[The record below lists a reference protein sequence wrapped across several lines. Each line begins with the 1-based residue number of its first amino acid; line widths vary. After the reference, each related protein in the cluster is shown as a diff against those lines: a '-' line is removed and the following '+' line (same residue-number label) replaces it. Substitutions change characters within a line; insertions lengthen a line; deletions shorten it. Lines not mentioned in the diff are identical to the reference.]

1 VTHGK
6 PPQVHGNHRREFLRI
21 YVSPKT
27 MWKLFGAALAL
38 ATGKQPQKKAFYA
51 LFEPMLRNA
60 IEWPAAYAGF
70 QDGIMILDPFNVST
84 LTVTKVKRDLGNATV
99 LMYFDTNDILMKFNG
114 GECMSHSTG
123 QCGKDNTSGMW
134 HGQRLHCHAPC
145 PQYRDIDPTNVVA
158 EVMSVLVAVEVAV
171 ALGFVVGVVDGI
183 DVAVLGLPHRADVP
197 HLVMNL

>member
-1 VTHGK
+1 MGS
-6 PPQVHGNHRREFLRI
+6 HRRCTEITEGSFYEFTFP
-21 YVSPKT
+21 PKT

-51 LFEPMLRNA
+51 LFEPMLRNT

-123 QCGKDNTSGMW
+123 QCGKDDTSGMW

-145 PQYRDIDPTNVVA
+145 PPVPRHR
-158 EVMSVLVAVEVAV
+158 
-171 ALGFVVGVVDGI
+171 
-183 DVAVLGLPHRADVP
+183 PHGCCCRSDERAGGG
-197 HLVMNL
+197 